1 MESIF
6 SPTIGVI
13 SVWLILIKYTATSI
27 WLHLHHKYIFVHSY
41 KTDPFNEYLSKT
53 SILTKKWLFTHIY
66 THLSDSPWV
75 PIWLALLH
83 FLVLVSTWYIINL
96 YTPCVFLS

>member
-6 SPTIGVI
+6 NQKY
-13 SVWLILIKYTATSI
+13 LININNIIHSNIY
-27 WLHLHHKYIFVHSY
+27 WLHLHHKDIFVHSY

-53 SILTKKWLFTHIY
+53 SILTKKWLFTHTHIHIY
-66 THLSDSPWV
+66 APVSQT
-75 PIWLALLH
+75 ALGYK
-83 FLVLVSTWYIINL
+83 FDLVVSTWYIINL